1 MFTWQPLSIAISSES
16 QLKRTIES
24 LDKSDKTQNVRIEGD
39 LIKYEQYT
47 WVNKVEVSED
57 E

>member
-16 QLKRTIES
+16 QLKRTIAS
-24 LDKSDKTQNVRIEGD
+24 LEKSDKTQNVRIEGD
-39 LIKYEQYT
+39 LIKYEQYG

>member
-16 QLKRTIES
+16 QLQRTFAGLE
-24 LDKSDKTQNVRIEGD
+24 KSSKTQNVRIEGG

-47 WVNKVEVSED
+47 WINKVEVSED
-57 E
+57 D